1 MAQPLVWP
9 GKYFFYPIGNTS
21 ALCLTRDIALE
32 ESASILLLGC
42 GDPRSILYTVFS
54 EPDSANRNLDFTCC
68 DREPAVLARNVLL
81 FSMIIDNHLDSTILW
96 NIFFHFYLDERS
108 LSALEEQCKKLSA
121 ISQNVKDWAAS
132 PYGQLMKMCTE
143 YTLSELR
150 RHWVLYAEMHI
161 LPPQR
166 LKRIQSAFT
175 GVINSIQKG
184 MVSTTAR
191 SAGPLLPSA
200 GEVVALQFENYWKK
214 GTTSTDSSQTA
225 SLLNPTFCYSLAGE
239 GCNVH
244 YGTDPMQPFHFAPL
258 FGNTKRT
265 VSVSDF
271 VRTAQAEFKQWC
283 TAFHST
289 ISSTTIPSS
298 ASPVAVRFFL
308 GDAIAVCRFISQF
321 AETGTAGSGIPVDQW
336 KTQTITL
343 NKAEG
348 GYGHGPSSAPTTFDV
363 IDTSN
368 LCLLNVI
375 ISTIPLLHL
384 SSPPSGVLY
393 TETLLFRGLDATK
406 EFADRLYGDITV
418 MGLLVGLC
426 PVDYVSGFNARS
438 NIHELFLN
446 ESYNRSVSSKSGF
459 VNRQFQQ
466 LTTWRRPSFGDAV
479 YGRFT
484 TSLVPYMDPWQ
495 LGTFFYDMYHK
506 LFEQEDS
513 TTFFRMNQDNI
524 VKAIASSNL
533 VYYMRETFVLFLKLV
548 RRQLHIPDSQ
558 WRQIMDRFYEI
569 SEADNSM
576 PMNTN
581 NQHDFWGH
589 LHRNGLYTVSYY
601 RNPPQKVG
609 LFSTW
614 GSVPTLVRVVLSVP
628 RDKLSAVFSSPDV
641 GTPQL
646 ICDVGGRWSHNV
658 FSALHVAFGKVI
670 STGTP
675 SQPRVLFE
683 EDPEGRQGKFPLVI
697 SFVMPTV
704 VLTELEPQENLS
716 VSLGLPSSTGSIE
729 FVAKLGPMLRIFSAK
744 LLDETHVHVLP
755 EQARPFKMPPTP
767 SSSHQTSLARTLGMM
782 TQIGECDDVII
793 GLDEDCELV
802 ASLSSKISVKGDDLK
817 RIFADKS
824 TPISATQISPCT
836 MRIAVGNYSQDVVYP
851 FPVIGSQFRL
861 RLARTSMYIEVIV
874 PPFGPTKPDGMKL
887 NLFPTATSVNGF
899 LTPWNIHRVNLS
911 RSPTINTKMSGL
923 NKWLNP
929 LAGSQM
935 SNRERSLR
943 KHQEHDRD
951 TLMAIKDTLHSI
963 IVRSAGIQGPA
974 CRFFALRDEATNNS
988 DTLFFISELRY
999 DLSCHSIVCDGYVLP
1014 LTKQLL
1020 GKIAQPFENLVRE
1033 GNIVNITTHAGEMAA
1048 WKQLIPAFVERCRTS
1063 WTHGPNCEYVS
1074 TGKIP
1079 LTEDM
1084 EKVSICS
1091 CGKGKDVDGMY
1102 KVNLWKHFAP
1112 YVTRIA
1118 LSPLFAVSYLETVGR
1133 DPEKRRCFV
1142 CRAKGKPKI
1151 KTCTGC
1157 KKVRYCSEACQKKHK
1172 KVCKP

>member
-1 MAQPLVWP
+1 MAEPLVWP

-42 GDPRSILYTVFS
+42 GDPRNILYTVFS
-54 EPDSANRNLDFTCC
+54 EPDSVNRNLDFTCC
-68 DREPAVLARNVLL
+68 DHEPAVLARNVLL
-81 FSMIIDNHLDSTILW
+81 FSMIIDNHLDSAILW
-96 NIFFHFYLDERS
+96 NVFFHFHLDKRS
-108 LSALEEQCKKLSA
+108 LSALEEQCKKLIA

-150 RHWVLYAEMHI
+150 RHWVLYAEMHN
-161 LPPQR
+161 LSPQR
-166 LKRIQSAFT
+166 LKKIQSAFT
-175 GVINSIQKG
+175 VLMNSRQKG
-184 MVSTTAR
+184 MVSSTAR
-191 SAGPLLPSA
+191 SAGPVMSSA
-200 GEVVALQFENYWKK
+200 IEVVALQFRNYWKK
-214 GTTSTDSSQTA
+214 GTTSTNSSQTA

-244 YGTDPMQPFHFAPL
+244 YATDPIQPFHLAPL

-271 VRTAQAEFKQWC
+271 VRAAQAEFKQWC
-283 TAFHST
+283 TTFHSI

-308 GDAIAVCRFISQF
+308 GDAMAVCRSIDQF
-321 AETGTAGSGIPVDQW
+321 AETGMAGSGIPVDQW

-368 LCLLNVI
+368 LCDQFGLLNVI

-384 SSPPSGVLY
+384 SSPTSGVLY
-393 TETLLFRGLDATK
+393 TESLLSREQDATK

-438 NIHELFLN
+438 NIHELLLN
-446 ESYNRSVSSKSGF
+446 ESCNKPVSSKSGS
-459 VNRQFQQ
+459 VHGQFQQ

-484 TSLVPYMDPWQ
+484 ASLALYMDPWQ

-513 TTFFRMNQDNI
+513 ATFFRMNQDNI
-524 VKAIASSNL
+524 VKAIAFSNI

-558 WRQIMDRFYEI
+558 WRQIMDRFYDI
-569 SEADNSM
+569 SEADDSM
-576 PMNTN
+576 PMNRN

-589 LHRNGLYTVSYY
+589 LHRNGLYTVPYHQIS
-601 RNPPQKVG
+601 PQKVG

-628 RDKLSAVFSSPDV
+628 RDKLKAVFSSPDV

-646 ICDVGGRWSHNV
+646 TCD
-658 FSALHVAFGKVI
+658 VI

-683 EDPEGRQGKFPLVI
+683 EDPEGSQGTFPLVV
-697 SFVMPTV
+697 SFVMPTIL
-704 VLTELEPQENLS
+704 LTELEPQEILS
-716 VSLGLPSSTGSIE
+716 VSLALRSSTGSVE

-755 EQARPFKMPPTP
+755 EQARPFKMPPTL

-802 ASLSSKISVKGDDLK
+802 ASLTGKISVKGDDMK

-887 NLFPTATSVNGF
+887 NLFPTATSVNCL
-899 LTPWNIHRVNLS
+899 LTPWNIHRVNLP
-911 RSPTINTKMSGL
+911 RSPTINTKVSGL
-923 NKWLNP
+923 NKWLNL

-951 TLMAIKDTLHSI
+951 TLMAVKDTLHSI

-974 CRFFALRDEATNNS
+974 CRFFALRDDATNNC

-1014 LTKQLL
+1014 LTEQLL
-1020 GKIAQPFENLVRE
+1020 GKIAQPVHE
-1033 GNIVNITTHAGEMAA
+1033 GDIVSITTYAGEMAA

-1079 LTEDM
+1079 LTEEM

-1091 CGKGKDVDGMY
+1091 CGKGKDVEGMY
-1102 KVNLWKHFAP
+1102 KVDLWKHFAP

-1133 DPEKRRCFV
+1133 DPEKRRCCV

-1157 KKVRYCSEACQKKHK
+1157 RKVRYCSEACQKKDWKKHK